1 MDVNPIV
8 RYLNTLKKV
17 GSIKGSEL
25 GFLSVYVFLSSIV
38 ENNDMPIDNEIVGD
52 MDDML
57 HCIRNNSC
65 LLMDVQDF
73 KCMVQNA
80 FEGLLLTAGR
90 TVICTAAGTPIRLIS

>member
-17 GSIKGSEL
+17 GSIKGSEI

-38 ENNDMPIDNEIVGD
+38 ENNEMPIDNETIGD
-52 MDDML
+52 MDNIL
-57 HCIRNNSC
+57 HCIRNKSC
-65 LLMDVQDF
+65 LLLNVQDF
-73 KCMVQNA
+73 KCMVQDA
-80 FEGLLLTAGR
+80 FEGLLLTAGG